1 MRLYGGPEEAHPA
14 FAVHSR
20 ASLESALALPHQPYY
35 ETFADKAAA
44 LTRSIACNHGLVD
57 GNKRLAV
64 TVLKSALLS
73 NDYIWLWSDEDAEA
87 AILRLAE
94 GDSDF
99 RWLSEFIDTFS
110 ARAGISRLIA
120 EQDDETDSLEALLRD
135 IQDEYIATLY
145 AAIEDALQHVRES
158 HGDEWEELLG
168 ALEEELTPSQF
179 VQRWRKAISA
189 MASGPLAEAPAVVR
203 GLRSLIDI
211 GERSGEALVVVTL
224 EEIEDQ

>member
-1 MRLYGGPEEAHPA
+1 M
-14 FAVHSR
+14 
-20 ASLESALALPHQPYY
+20 
-35 ETFADKAAA
+35 
-44 LTRSIACNHGLVD
+44 
-57 GNKRLAV
+57 
-64 TVLKSALLS
+64 LKSALLS

-110 ARAGISRLIA
+110 ARAGISRLIS
-120 EQDDETDSLEALLRD
+120 EQDDEVDSLEAVLRD

-145 AAIEDALQHVRES
+145 VAIEDALQRVREY
-158 HGDEWEELLG
+158 HGDEWEDVLG
-168 ALEEELTPSQF
+168 ALEEELTPAQF
-179 VQRWRKAISA
+179 VQRWREAISA
-189 MASGPLAEAPAVVR
+189 MASGPLAETPAVVR

-211 GERSGEALVVVTL
+211 GERSGEALVVVSL

>member
-1 MRLYGGPEEAHPA
+1 MRLYGGSEEAHPA

-73 NDYIWLWSDEDAEA
+73 NNYIWLWSDEDAEA

-99 RWLSEFIDTFS
+99 RWLSEFIGMFS
-110 ARAGISRLIA
+110 RRVGVSRLLA
-120 EQDDETDSLEALLRD
+120 EQDDETDSLEAVLRD

-145 AAIEDALQHVRES
+145 VAIEGALQHVRES
-158 HGDEWEELLG
+158 HTDEWEEVLG
-168 ALEEELTPSQF
+168 ALEEELTPPQF
-179 VQRWRKAISA
+179 VQRWREAISA
-189 MASGPLAEAPAVVR
+189 MASGPLTEAPAVVR

-211 GERSGEALVVVTL
+211 GERSGEALVLVSL
-224 EEIEDQ
+224 EIEDQ